1 MKSFRIVGIMFFLLG
16 ALAGCGGGGSSSSS
30 SSSTTSTS
38 ATAVIQVVSGV
49 SLNTSTNSMTGV
61 VGQQVDLSASGSRDQ
76 GSTIVSYGWSVA
88 SAPSGS
94 TAKPSDPKA
103 ADTQFTPD
111 RSGDYTLHLT
121 VTDAQGTSATQS
133 FKFNVFQ
140 HAVTLQVNQ
149 AVVFNAVPSSV
160 SQNVQVGSEITLDAS
175 GSTSAGGK
183 PVTIKWTLVS
193 KPFGSAATL
202 PASGSTAT
210 FQADVVGTFMV
221 AVTATDSSGDIAVA
235 HYSFVAAAGPS
246 AVVVASITS
255 ANGLSGTLQTETN
268 YLVELDGSHSVST
281 PGDAAD
287 YVWTLVQKPAGSAAA
302 LSALTGTTTT
312 IVPDVVGNYIV
323 SLTYTDTTTGQ
334 SNTYTLTLDAAQ
346 GPVAI
351 VSAAGSP
358 VAVATSPAFVSSVGA
373 PVTLLGDGSYELD
386 GDPLSYAWALT
397 SRPSGSTA
405 TLSNSTAVDATFTP
419 DLAGTYGVKLTV
431 TDQTTGAAA
440 VSTAT
445 IQVGAYQPVALAS
458 QTNVS
463 ILLGG
468 TVTDSAALSYDPQGN
483 PITFAWQIDAAPAG
497 STAAISGA
505 TNTAALSF
513 TPDVAGTYTL
523 SVTVSNGVLSSDAL
537 VTITAFSASAG
548 TIPLPYQPLME
559 KYNRTT
565 DKLFIV
571 SANPNTLHIVDLN
584 GVTDTAVPLPA
595 AVKDFAVSPDG
606 TKAAVLHEDAVSV
619 IDLTNATLLDTW
631 TTVGSQTMVVIS
643 DAGLLYL
650 SGQTGGQWV
659 TPGFTVMDAATGATV
674 QTSNAGDVYGTTR
687 GVYADASNQIFVLS
701 LGLSPAQIYSVG
713 LNSGTGLITGSTGSP
728 YWGTYGMNAPLWLS
742 SDESLL
748 FTASGT
754 YFSTSGITY
763 AGTLGVSNVIS
774 VSDDANISEAVA
786 LAEAGSYGGYTYPA
800 SYDLYTGSNLFPQGT
815 VPLPLVGGL
824 QSYGIAVFHASDD
837 KHVLVVQ
844 TGTAQMSG
852 GSPQY
857 YALLR

>member
-1 MKSFRIVGIMFFLLG
+1 MKSFRIVGIMFCLLG
-16 ALAGCGGGGSSSSS
+16 ALAGCGGGGSSPSS

-103 ADTQFTPD
+103 ADTRFTPD

-149 AVVFNAVPSSV
+149 TVVFNAVPSSV
-160 SQNVQVGSEITLDAS
+160 SQNVQVGSQIMLDAS

-210 FQADVVGTFMV
+210 FQADIVGTFMV

-255 ANGLSGTLQTETN
+255 ANGLSGTLQTDTN

-358 VAVATSPAFVSSVGA
+358 VAVATSPAFVSSVGV

-405 TLSNSTAVDATFTP
+405 ILSNSTAVDATFTP

-445 IQVGAYQPVALAS
+445 IQVGAYQPVAVAS

-571 SANPNTLHIVDLN
+571 SANPNALHIVDLN

-595 AVKDFAVSPDG
+595 VVKDFAVSPDG
-606 TKAAVLHEDAVSV
+606 TKAAVLHSSVVDV
-619 IDLTNATLLDTW
+619 IDLTSGTLLHSWPTS
-631 TTVGSQTMVVIS
+631 GAQTMVIIS
-643 DAGLLYL
+643 NSGLIYLAGQSTGCCNESMQVLDAGTGALVQTYTSYPALY
-650 SGQTGGQWV
+650 QATGGV
-659 TPGFTVMDAATGATV
+659 LAE
-674 QTSNAGDVYGTTR
+674 
-687 GVYADASNQIFVLS
+687 ASNQIFVNSGAIGLYS
-701 LGLSPAQIYSVG
+701 LGLDP
-713 LNSGTGLITGSTGSP
+713 GTGQIASTGAETSYMYSTCGP
-728 YWGTYGMNAPLWLS
+728 MWLS
-742 SDESLL
+742 SNESLL
-748 FTASGT
+748 FTCNGN
-754 YFSTSGITY
+754 YFSTSGLTY
-763 AGTLGVSNVIS
+763 SGTLGVGSVIS
-774 VSDDANISEAVA
+774 VSDDANIGEAVA
-786 LAEAGSYGGYTYPA
+786 LTETESVSYPYNFTYSA
-800 SYDLYTGSNLFPQGT
+800 SYHLFSGSNLFPQGT
-815 VPLPLVGGL
+815 VPLPLVAGL
-824 QSYGIAVFHASDD
+824 QSYGIAMFHSSSDQ
-837 KHVLVVQ
+837 HVMVVQ
-844 TGTAQMSG
+844 TGTNQIG
-852 GSPQY
+852 GAGAQY